1 MTMFTLDLDPRSPVP
16 LYHQIAEALRYRI
29 ATGVLPLGTVLPPL
43 REAARLWRVNLHT
56 VRRAYQAL
64 SEEGVV
70 ATRVPH
76 GTVVQPGAIASS
88 FPASADAAPSK
99 QRGARGARRE
109 ARSARTSG
117 RASKGAAET
126 RDGFLSR
133 VRKEAND
140 AHGLTLAALL
150 EGLAAL
156 GRPAAA
162 RADSAVYV
170 AECSL
175 SQSADLAAQLEARW
189 RVRATPWPIDRPEPP
204 SSAAIVAT
212 LFHYNDLRTRWPER
226 FAAVRFLAI
235 APDRALARRLRSPR
249 AGQPIRAVVCE
260 REEAMLQN
268 MAADL
273 ARLLPATRFQLET
286 RLVSRP
292 ARLLE
297 RARAGQAL
305 LVSPRLW
312 SELPDAARRD
322 PRVHEVRY
330 VFDPPSLDRLGLELG
345 WKSREEKR

>member
-1 MTMFTLDLDPRSPVP
+1 MTMLTLDLDPRSPVP

-76 GTVVQPGAIASS
+76 GTVVQPGAVA
-88 FPASADAAPSK
+88 PAPADQRPSDT
-99 QRGARGARRE
+99 RRARGERGD
-109 ARSARTSG
+109 ARSARATGEKAG
-117 RASKGAAET
+117 RSTET
-126 RDGFLSR
+126 RDAFFSR
-133 VRKEAND
+133 VKKEAND

-150 EGLAAL
+150 EGLATL
-156 GRPAAA
+156 SRPAAA
-162 RADSAVYV
+162 RADGAVYV

-226 FAAVRFLAI
+226 FASVRFLAI
-235 APDRALARRLRSPR
+235 APDRALARKLRSPH
-249 AGQPIRAVVCE
+249 AGQPIRAVICE
-260 REEAMLQN
+260 REEAMLRN

-273 ARLLPATRFQLET
+273 ARLLPAARFRLET

-297 RARAGQAL
+297 RARAGQTL

-330 VFDPPSLDRLGLELG
+330 VFDALSLDRLGLELG
-345 WKSREEKR
+345 WKSREEKE